1 MKTLIFETI
10 LNTVS
15 EVTEVSPEVLLS
27 EKKQDEVVEARTI
40 LIWFCGRNGMHAN
53 DIARFVKR
61 KHANSVNDYLEKYHY
76 FNTTSVLFRCYVKKL
91 AQILPLKIEQLQEE
105 MLANDSVKESTNES
119 I

>member
-10 LNTVS
+10 LK
-15 EVTEVSPEVLLS
+15 EVSSVTMVEPEVLLS

-40 LIWFCGRNGMHAN
+40 LIWFCRRNGMHAN

-61 KHANSVNDYLEKYHY
+61 KHANSVNDYLKKYHY
-76 FNTTSVLFRCYVKKL
+76 FSTISVVFRCYVKKL

-105 MLANDSVKESTNES
+105 MLANESTNES

>member
-40 LIWFCGRNGMHAN
+40 LIWFC
-53 DIARFVKR
+53 
-61 KHANSVNDYLEKYHY
+61 
-76 FNTTSVLFRCYVKKL
+76 
-91 AQILPLKIEQLQEE
+91 
-105 MLANDSVKESTNES
+105 
-119 I
+119 

>member
-1 MKTLIFETI
+1 MKTLIFQTI

-15 EVTEVSPEVLLS
+15 EVTEVSQELLLS

-40 LIWFCGRNGMHAN
+40 LIWFCRRNGMHAN

-76 FNTTSVLFRCYVKKL
+76 FNTTSFLFRCYVKKL
-91 AQILPLKIEQLQEE
+91 AQILPQRIEQLQEE
-105 MLANDSVKESTNES
+105 ILANEVTNEN